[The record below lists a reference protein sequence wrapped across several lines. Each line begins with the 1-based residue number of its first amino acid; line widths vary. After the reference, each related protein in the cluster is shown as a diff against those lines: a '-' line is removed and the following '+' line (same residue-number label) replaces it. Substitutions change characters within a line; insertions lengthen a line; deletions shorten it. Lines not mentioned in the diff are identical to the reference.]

1 MIKKERV
8 FAPSFK
14 PVFLSQERTWISAGI
29 RIRQK
34 SEFEF
39 TFLRRRVSEMI
50 LFFSLCDLSTLLEK
64 FHSQGLFLFIRIY
77 SSFKIKSA
85 VFPDHKC
92 LETPRIFFIVLRF
105 DTEVCRT

>member
-14 PVFLSQERTWISAGI
+14 PVFLSQERTWISDGI

-39 TFLRRRVSEMI
+39 TFLRRRVSGMV
-50 LFFSLCDLSTLLEK
+50 LFFVVQSFGLSEK
-64 FHSQGLFLFIRIY
+64 FHSQDLFLFLFCKR
-77 SSFKIKSA
+77 
-85 VFPDHKC
+85 
-92 LETPRIFFIVLRF
+92 
-105 DTEVCRT
+105 